1 MRALF
6 FSPYSIISRHVK
18 PEIDLMTYLIS
29 NDWSIDVIQC
39 NGLMSDFCTSMASMG
54 LEPTSSD
61 WQKKLVCLGCN
72 ASRKALQKSEF
83 GANFHVIER
92 WSNLIPN
99 ALIDSQIISLTQD
112 NWIAHEYQGIQIG
125 RLAAVDLL
133 MHYKINS
140 SQIPDYLWKIYL
152 QQVKIC
158 YQTYF
163 SSIGFLRELKPDRVI
178 IYNTLFGVN
187 RVVQQVSESFG
198 IPCYSVHLGFQSKS
212 DSNAMMLYRDD
223 DEQLRISHTQEAISS
238 ISMPLAPAKV
248 DESFKFF
255 DVTLNA
261 LSHTVYSEAYKKNKP
276 DETRRIL
283 QVKSNQPVILVP
295 LASADE
301 RFALGL
307 LNLPALRKPA
317 QLFGNQNE
325 WVKFILE
332 LAKNNREWQFIIRP
346 HPRMF
351 PNHRERNSATESVAL
366 LDLISRASSN
376 VHINLPSNHISL
388 PGILQITDVVLG
400 GTTSAGLEALAYG
413 IPVITHN
420 ESLLFAYPAQ
430 IGSFARSEEEYVLQI
445 KKLIVENWSVEN
457 MLRALRW
464 MSFLDNSVSR
474 TITSITQSSQ
484 GAPLVQLTDKWK
496 IRFLRRFR
504 VFQSLPKVLSLP
516 IASVFQLR
524 IINNWLTRD
533 VKFTSDALAFSQTL
547 TTLSPGLH
555 KVTQNERHEA
565 NKEMDVL
572 RINLKNLVKMLGSY
586 DDPNCLSSKI
596 ERFIART

>member
-18 PEIDLMTYLIS
+18 PEIDLMMYLIS
-29 NDWSIDVIQC
+29 NDWSVDVIQC
-39 NGLMSDFCTSMASMG
+39 NGLMGDFCTSMASMG
-54 LEPTSSD
+54 LEATSSD
-61 WQKKLVCLGCN
+61 LQKKLVCLGCN
-72 ASRKALQKSEF
+72 AARKAIQKDEF
-83 GANFHVIER
+83 GAKFHVIEH
-92 WSNLIPN
+92 WSNLAPN
-99 ALIDSQIISLTQD
+99 ALIDSQMLSLTQD
-112 NWIAHEYQGIQIG
+112 NWIFHEYQGIQIG

-133 MHYKINS
+133 MQYKINHS
-140 SQIPDYLWKIYL
+140 RIPDHLWKFYL

-163 SSIGFLRELKPDRVI
+163 SSIGFLRDLKPDRVI
-178 IYNTLFGVN
+178 MYNTLFGVN

-198 IPCYSVHLGFQSKS
+198 IPCYSIHLGFQSKI
-212 DSNAMMLYRDD
+212 DSNAIMLYRDD
-223 DEQLRISHTQEAISS
+223 DEQLRISQSQEAILS
-238 ISMPLAPAKV
+238 ISRPLAPTKV

-261 LSHTVYSEAYKKNKP
+261 LSHTVYSEAYKKIEP
-276 DETRRIL
+276 EEIRRIL
-283 QVKSNQPVILVP
+283 QVKSNQPVIFVP

-325 WVKFILE
+325 WIKFILE
-332 LAKNNREWQFIIRP
+332 LASDHQEWQFVIRP

-351 PNHRERNSATESVAL
+351 PNHRERNTATESDLL
-366 LDLISRASSN
+366 LDLISKASSN
-376 VHINLPSNHISL
+376 VHINLPSDHISL

-430 IGSFARSEEEYVLQI
+430 LGSFARSEEEYVLQI

-474 TITSITQSSQ
+474 AITSIDQSGQS
-484 GAPLVQLTDKWK
+484 APLAQLSNKWK
-496 IRFLRRFR
+496 IRFFRRFR
-504 VFQSLPKVLSLP
+504 VFQRLPKVLSLP
-516 IASVFQLR
+516 LASFSQLR
-524 IINNWLTRD
+524 IINNWLIRD
-533 VKFTSDALAFSQTL
+533 VKFTSEALAFSQTL
-547 TTLSPGLH
+547 SMLTSGLH
-555 KVTQNERHEA
+555 IVAQNENNEA
-565 NKEMDVL
+565 NKELDAL
-572 RINLKNLVKMLGSY
+572 RINLKNLIKMLGSY
-586 DDPNCLSSKI
+586 DDPNCLSSRI
-596 ERFIART
+596 ERFIS